1 MASHLQDPSHGD
13 VVIVLSEESDRS
25 QDRRIYACK
34 HILAAAS
41 EFFACRILLRL
52 NVCWL
57 TRLGFKPAW
66 TTKTT
71 LQGDNSSISME
82 PGFNDTSTAT
92 TTDSRLIV
100 YFNTEDDDID
110 FVTLHNLIYW
120 MYTNSVNLRDRGLCP
135 FPANDTAL
143 VTGHP
148 AEADAFDLYRN
159 AKKLLLEPLQDY
171 CFDYLKRTTYD
182 FNIIRRLF
190 RPDAALQHHDLLREW
205 YLEKLIEDYDCVKNK
220 DEWRRI
226 MCNEL
231 DVSAETRQYHETLL
245 FELSKRLTPS
255 PLKRPRSAEGE
266 A

>member
-13 VVIVLSEESDRS
+13 VVIVLNEQPDRS

-57 TRLGFKPAW
+57 TKLGFKPVW
-66 TTKTT
+66 TTKTI
-71 LQGDNSSISME
+71 LQSDNSSISMQ
-82 PGFNDTSTAT
+82 PGFNDNSTAK
-92 TTDSRLIV
+92 TTDSRLVV
-100 YFNTEDDDID
+100 YFDIADDDID
-110 FVTLHNLIYW
+110 FVTLHILIYW
-120 MYTNSVNLRDRGLCP
+120 MYTNSVNLRDRGLCL

-143 VTGHP
+143 VSGHP
-148 AEADAFDLYRN
+148 AEADGFDLYRN

-171 CFDYLKRTTYD
+171 CFDYLKRTTYS

-190 RPDAALQHHDLLREW
+190 RPDAVLQHHDLLREW
-205 YLEKLIEDYDCVKNK
+205 YLEKLIAEYDDIKNT

-231 DVSAETRQYHETLL
+231 DVSAETRQYHEMLL
-245 FELSKRLTPS
+245 FEISKRLTPS

-266 A
+266 S

>member
-13 VVIVLSEESDRS
+13 VVIVLSEQSGGS

-57 TRLGFKPAW
+57 TTLGFKPAW

-71 LQGDNSSISME
+71 PQSDNSSISMK

-159 AKKLLLEPLQDY
+159 AKKLLLDPLQDY
-171 CFDYLKRTTYD
+171 CFDYLKRTAYD
-182 FNIIRRLF
+182 FNIIDRVF
-190 RPDAALQHHDLLREW
+190 RPDAKPQHRL
-205 YLEKLIEDYDCVKNK
+205 
-220 DEWRRI
+220 
-226 MCNEL
+226 
-231 DVSAETRQYHETLL
+231 AER
-245 FELSKRLTPS
+245 
-255 PLKRPRSAEGE
+255 
-266 A
+266 